1 MDSDNGARRDILVW
15 DWPVRVFHWLM
26 VLSFA
31 GAWVS
36 AESERWRL
44 LHVSLGYTMAALVVF
59 RLLWG
64 VVGSRHARFA
74 SFVRGP
80 RAVLAY
86 LKSLPGGH
94 PEAHTG
100 HNPAGALA
108 VLLLL
113 GLTLGVSLSGW
124 ATYNE
129 VWGDFTEDLH
139 EGLANF
145 MLLVVAVHVAGVL
158 VSSVLHKENLV
169 RAMLSGHK
177 RGRPDEGIR
186 RSRPVLAG
194 LMLAAVLGFWWL
206 QWADA
211 PTAAAAGATEQHA
224 RHHDGDHDED

>member
-1 MDSDNGARRDILVW
+1 MTDTDNSARRDILVW

-31 GAWVS
+31 GAWLS

-44 LHVSLGYTMAALVVF
+44 VHVSLGYTMAALVTF

-64 VVGSRHARFA
+64 LVGSRHARFA

-100 HNPAGALA
+100 HNPAGAVA

-113 GLTLGVSLSGW
+113 GLTLGVSLAGW
-124 ATYNE
+124 AAYNDL
-129 VWGDFTEDLH
+129 WGNVTEELH

-158 VSSVLHKENLV
+158 VSSVLHRENLV
-169 RAMLSGHK
+169 RAMFSGHK
-177 RGRPDEGIR
+177 QGRPDEGIP
-186 RSRPVLAG
+186 RSRPALA
-194 LMLAAVLGFWWL
+194 LAMLVAVLGFWWL

-211 PTAAAAGATEQHA
+211 PPPTAAAAEHHA

>member
-1 MDSDNGARRDILVW
+1 MTETENSARRDILVW

-26 VLSFA
+26 VICFA

-44 LHVSLGYTMAALVVF
+44 VHVSLGYTMAALVAF

-64 VVGSRHARFA
+64 LVGSRHARFA

-86 LKSLPGGH
+86 LKSLPGAH
-94 PEAHTG
+94 PQAHTG

-113 GLTLGVSLSGW
+113 GLTLGVTGAGW
-124 ATYNE
+124 AAYNDL
-129 VWGDFTEDLH
+129 WGNVTEDLH

-145 MLLVVAVHVAGVL
+145 MGLVVLVHVAGVV
-158 VSSVLHKENLV
+158 VSSVLHRENLV

-177 RGRPDEGIR
+177 QGRPDEGIR
-186 RSRPVLAG
+186 RSRPALA
-194 LMLAAVLGFWWL
+194 LVMLAAVLGFWWL

-211 PTAAAAGATEQHA
+211 PAAGTLAQQHA
-224 RHHDGDHDED
+224 RHHDSDHDED